1 LDLCCSYTHTGIFRS
16 KSQCVRNVC
25 LTTKQTL
32 GFESPT
38 HSPQD
43 HENFLAPVQ
52 LRDINAWN
60 MLYFNVLYFNTSMSE
75 YVRSLNLTAVDW
87 ISVSAVEDV
96 SNTVENSSDESSAVT
111 SMASVVTSIASAVA
125 APASA
130 VASAVTASN
139 PSALSIWKGRDRVSL
154 IRHVVCKD
162 NGSQNK

>member
-1 LDLCCSYTHTGIFRS
+1 
-16 KSQCVRNVC
+16 
-25 LTTKQTL
+25 
-32 GFESPT
+32 
-38 HSPQD
+38 
-43 HENFLAPVQ
+43 
-52 LRDINAWN
+52 